1 MSFLFSFGFR
11 AALASASLALA
22 LAPTAC
28 SSSSGSGCT
37 SPPGPVPAASLQAPC
52 GLTFASVTVSGPCQ
66 TSGTTAAPSVT
77 GNGSGTCTLTATFS
91 NGAHATGSVTF
102 SADPSVCDTFD
113 PTPTSVTLALSGSSS
128 CDAGAASD
136 AAAD

>member
-1 MSFLFSFGFR
+1 MSFFFSFGFR
-11 AALASASLALA
+11 AALTSASLALA

-28 SSSSGSGCT
+28 STSSGGCT
-37 SPPGPVPAASLQAPC
+37 SPPGPVPVATIEAPC

-66 TSGTTAAPSVT
+66 SSGTTVAPSVT
-77 GNGSGTCTLTATFS
+77 GTGNGTCNVSATFS
-91 NGAHATGSVTF
+91 NGAHATGTVTF
-102 SADPSVCDTFD
+102 TPDGDVCATFN
-113 PTPTSVTLALSGSSS
+113 PTPATVTLALSGSSG